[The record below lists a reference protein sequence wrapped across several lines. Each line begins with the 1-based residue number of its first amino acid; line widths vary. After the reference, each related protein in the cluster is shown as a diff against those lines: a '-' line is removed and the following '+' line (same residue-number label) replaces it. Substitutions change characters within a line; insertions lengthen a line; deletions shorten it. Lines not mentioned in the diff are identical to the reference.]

1 MSERVGSDI
10 ERLWILKHNSYL
22 HRLKIDWI
30 KFRIVL
36 CPIRHFPTSV
46 STNEVAWPKPFGSGL
61 PLISI
66 LGTYGIDGSGS
77 DFVLCS
83 IGDVST
89 RILLVQIYLVILAGC
104 FIASIVITCKEIYT
118 AKLLFQWSRTVYD
131 YDSHNLWFTNSD
143 SLLRSLN
150 ESGKSIFW

>member
-1 MSERVGSDI
+1 MVRRFPVPSFEIYYFISHMKFV
-10 ERLWILKHNSYL
+10 LNHNENFSM
-22 HRLKIDWI
+22 
-30 KFRIVL
+30 FR
-36 CPIRHFPTSV
+36 
-46 STNEVAWPKPFGSGL
+46 
-61 PLISI
+61 SI

-118 AKLLFQWSRTVYD
+118 AKELIHCSRTVYD
-131 YDSHNLWFTNSD
+131 QYWIIQYCQFGNTYQSYDMTQMIWRIGYDSYQNWRKNFEAL
-143 SLLRSLN
+143 
-150 ESGKSIFW
+150 KSPKIKTEI

>member
-1 MSERVGSDI
+1 MI
-10 ERLWILKHNSYL
+10 FL
-22 HRLKIDWI
+22 
-30 KFRIVL
+30 
-36 CPIRHFPTSV
+36 T
-46 STNEVAWPKPFGSGL
+46 
-61 PLISI
+61 I

-118 AKLLFQWSRTVYD
+118 AKELIHCSRTVYD
-131 YDSHNLWFTNSD
+131 QNISVIWNDSYDMTQI
-143 SLLRSLN
+143 LRN
-150 ESGKSIFW
+150 K